1 MLGRWIVIFE
11 AVNPMLPV
19 NYRDK
24 KICIIG
30 LGYVGL
36 TLAVAMADAGF
47 RVHGIETN
55 PTILDCLNEGRAH
68 FSEVG
73 LNERLALQ
81 IANGRFT
88 FAAKLVPDEETT
100 VYVVTVGT
108 PLNDSKRTNYE
119 SFKTVMAAISTVI
132 QEGDMVIL
140 RSTVRVGVT
149 TEFAK
154 PVLDATGKW
163 YDLAFCPERTLEG
176 KALAELSSLPQ
187 VVGGINDRSTFR
199 ASQLFS
205 FLTPSIVRVQNAE
218 TAEMVKLINNTQ
230 RDMIFAFANEVAEM
244 CDQLGISAKEVIA
257 SGNLGYPRANLPYP
271 GPVGGPCLE
280 KDPYILAEGLEH
292 IGYKPQISMTGRLWN
307 EGLPERTVAR
317 MAAELRQRGAS
328 GKIKIALL
336 GAAFK
341 GRPETDDLRGS
352 LVVQII
358 QELKKAFPDAA
369 FTAWDPIVSATNL
382 ASLGLEPFADVE
394 AAFEGATLVVMQNN
408 HPALERLKLGKLS
421 ETMQKPGLIFDYW
434 HQHDLRVN
442 SELADGVRYAPL
454 GAFNA
459 KTDSSQ

>member
-1 MLGRWIVIFE
+1 
-11 AVNPMLPV
+11 MLPI

-47 RVHGIETN
+47 RVHGVETN
-55 PTILDCLNEGRAH
+55 PEILKCLEEGRAH

-81 IANGRFT
+81 INNGRFT
-88 FAAKLVPDEETT
+88 FAPKVMPDEETT

-108 PLNDSKRTNYE
+108 PLNNHKRTNYD
-119 SFKTVMAAISTVI
+119 SFKAVMAAISTVI
-132 QEGDMVIL
+132 QEGDMVVL

-176 KALAELSSLPQ
+176 KALAELSTLPQ

-205 FLTPSIVRVQNAE
+205 FLTPSIVRVQNSE

-307 EGLPERTVAR
+307 EGLPQRTVAR
-317 MAAELRQRGAS
+317 MASELRERGAPADL
-328 GKIKIALL
+328 KIAVL

-358 QELKKAFPDAA
+358 SELKTAFPEAQL
-369 FTAWDPIVSATNL
+369 TAWDPIVTVPNL
-382 ASLGLEPFADVE
+382 KTLGLEAYESVE
-394 AAFEGATLVVMQNN
+394 EAFDGASLVIMQNN
-408 HPALERLKLGKLS
+408 HPVLERLKLGKLS
-421 ETMQKPGLIFDYW
+421 ELMQKPGLLFDYW

-442 SELADGVRYAPL
+442 AELAEGVRYAPL

-459 KTDSSQ
+459 KMEIAQ